1 MNSFNSFI
9 KYNKILNK
17 NNFIKGISVLND
29 DYSKIQKTISYIN
42 LIVENLNKSFLKNN
56 NEKNKKISNKL
67 RLIKFKLLLLS
78 DISKQ
83 MNIKIQLDYFY
94 KLIDSVFIILFQYID
109 LYNIN
114 NTHLIQSISNN
125 NNGGDNN
132 NNNNNNLLSV
142 NLNNTY
148 DENQSNYL
156 IEENKTYKRISPTQ
170 YKLQKGGIIYNNNL
184 KIDEN
189 TLFDMLYLQLDSL
202 NEQLKLFQK
211 NCEKILKNKN
221 NK

>member
-1 MNSFNSFI
+1 
-9 KYNKILNK
+9 
-17 NNFIKGISVLND
+17 
-29 DYSKIQKTISYIN
+29 
-42 LIVENLNKSFLKNN
+42 
-56 NEKNKKISNKL
+56 
-67 RLIKFKLLLLS
+67 
-78 DISKQ
+78 

-125 NNGGDNN
+125 NNNNNNGGNN

-148 DENQSNYL
+148 DESQSNYF
-156 IEENKTYKRISPTQ
+156 IEENKTNKTYKTYKRINPTQ

-211 NCEKILKNKN
+211 NCEKILKNK
-221 NK
+221 K